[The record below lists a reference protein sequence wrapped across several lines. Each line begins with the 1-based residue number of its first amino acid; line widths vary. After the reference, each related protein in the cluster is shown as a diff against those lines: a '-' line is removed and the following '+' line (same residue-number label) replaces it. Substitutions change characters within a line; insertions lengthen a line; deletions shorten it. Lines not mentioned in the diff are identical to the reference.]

1 MIKRNTLIA
10 TICCSA
16 LPLAAQTSEGTI
28 VTGRETA
35 NVWQDADYDEAFTDS
50 IMRNYMLE
58 EVVVTGT
65 RTPKLLKDTPIQTR
79 LPRQERQIRMH
90 HLSGWQG
97 CRL

>member
-1 MIKRNTLIA
+1 MIKRNALIA

-16 LPLAAQTSEGTI
+16 LPLAAQTS
-28 VTGRETA
+28 
-35 NVWQDADYDEAFTDS
+35 EAFTDS

-79 LPRQERQIRMH
+79 LITSRDIERTDATNVQDLLQQEIPGAEFSYAMNQQI
-90 HLSGWQG
+90 HLNF
-97 CRL
+97 